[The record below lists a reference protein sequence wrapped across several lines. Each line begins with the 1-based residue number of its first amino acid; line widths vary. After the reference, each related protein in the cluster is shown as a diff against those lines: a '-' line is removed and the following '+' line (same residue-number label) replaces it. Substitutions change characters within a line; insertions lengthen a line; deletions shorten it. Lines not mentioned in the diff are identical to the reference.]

1 MPVPPGPCALGGY
14 HSCVLGQR
22 VPLTRDVGWG
32 VGDREEATK
41 GCVCGL
47 KAGLLLKADLLWLDC
62 RKQMLIS
69 SRRGSDSLPPKSV
82 REEEQETE
90 FSCCP
95 KIAIIFHLP

>member
-1 MPVPPGPCALGGY
+1 M
-14 HSCVLGQR
+14 
-22 VPLTRDVGWG
+22 GWG

-47 KAGLLLKADLLWLDC
+47 KAGWLLKADLLWLDC

-95 KIAIIFHLP
+95 KIAIILHLP